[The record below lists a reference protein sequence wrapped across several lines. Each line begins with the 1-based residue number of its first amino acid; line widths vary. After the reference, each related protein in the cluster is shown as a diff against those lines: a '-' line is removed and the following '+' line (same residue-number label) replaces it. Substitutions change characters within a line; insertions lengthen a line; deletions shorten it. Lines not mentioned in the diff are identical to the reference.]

1 MATRPTPTSTTGKP
15 EGDKTNEHRNPEQH
29 KPSMGGQGAGGSERT
44 GSQGLRSDKTE
55 DNNGGWQKGPGMN
68 KGDERAGATGMQRD
82 RDQSDHS
89 GSDSETSSDTDTDS
103 MRDADKPGA
112 GRATNR
118 DEDKNNAGGSST
130 SGGM

>member
-1 MATRPTPTSTTGKP
+1 
-15 EGDKTNEHRNPEQH
+15 
-29 KPSMGGQGAGGSERT
+29 MGGQAAGGSERT

-112 GRATNR
+112 GRAKNR
-118 DEDKNNAGGSST
+118 DEDENTAGGSST

>member
-1 MATRPTPTSTTGKP
+1 MATQTTPTSTTGKP
-15 EGDKTNEHRNPEQH
+15 EGEKTNEQRNSEQH
-29 KPSMGGQGAGGSERT
+29 KPSMDGQAGGSEKT
-44 GSQGLRSDKTE
+44 GSQGHRSDKTE
-55 DNNGGWQKGPGMN
+55 DNKGGWEKGPGMN

-89 GSDSETSSDTDTDS
+89 GSDAETASDTDTDG

-118 DEDKNNAGGSST
+118 DKDENTAGGSST